1 MGVLI
6 YDVLCEKFPG
16 YSEYCQSVENCK
28 LLCLSSISSS
38 SSGTIFLQVTA
49 LYFFIAC
56 NELALRM
63 DFCVQVDGSM
73 GNCLIDFAAI
83 KLIIYVWTVDS
94 IVSMITIYI
103 DFEDRLSR
111 LNLMLCVAF
120 F

>member
-1 MGVLI
+1 
-6 YDVLCEKFPG
+6 
-16 YSEYCQSVENCK
+16 
-28 LLCLSSISSS
+28 
-38 SSGTIFLQVTA
+38 
-49 LYFFIAC
+49 
-56 NELALRM
+56 
-63 DFCVQVDGSM
+63 VQVDGSM